1 VWVSGLRVVGVL
13 WVFVASR
20 VFLLLALVRFFPL
33 YIAGLPRGALH
44 ILYKK
49 KKKKK
54 TAVMSEM

>member
-44 ILYKK
+44 ILY
-49 KKKKK
+49 
-54 TAVMSEM
+54 